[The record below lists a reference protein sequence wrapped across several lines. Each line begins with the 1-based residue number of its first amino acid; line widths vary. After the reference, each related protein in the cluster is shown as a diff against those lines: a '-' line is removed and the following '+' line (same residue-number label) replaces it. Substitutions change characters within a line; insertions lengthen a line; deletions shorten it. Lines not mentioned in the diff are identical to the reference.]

1 MGLTARGKAVPFKP
15 KEFVGNEA
23 TLQMSEKTIETLLK
37 KADKATLNAVLQHH
51 GIAYHWRTLTD
62 ALGRA
67 LATDWTNAS
76 NLAGIPGSGGS
87 GGKQP
92 NTSSVSSSNNAAHQ
106 SLPAFP
112 GEKAAAGLE
121 PGSKQVE
128 SYVKVSD
135 LCRQHGISQ
144 PTYSTEEQIRRPE
157 RL

>member
-76 NLAGIPGSGGS
+76 NLAGMPGSGGS
-87 GGKQP
+87 GREVLPRDTGGAGVDSRRP
-92 NTSSVSSSNNAAHQ
+92 
-106 SLPAFP
+106 LPAFP
-112 GEKAAAGLE
+112 GEKAAAGLI
-121 PGSKQVE
+121 P
-128 SYVKVSD
+128 
-135 LCRQHGISQ
+135 I
-144 PTYSTEEQIRRPE
+144 
-157 RL
+157 

>member
-1 MGLTARGKAVPFKP
+1 MGLTARGKAPAKFKP
-15 KEFVGNEA
+15 KAFLGDES
-23 TLQMSEKTIETLLK
+23 TLQMSEKTIKTLLK

-67 LATDWTNAS
+67 FAAEWKDAS
-76 NLAGIPGSGGS
+76 DITGMPGSRGSDRAVLPRDTGGAGVDS
-87 GGKQP
+87 RRP
-92 NTSSVSSSNNAAHQ
+92 
-106 SLPAFP
+106 LPAFP

-121 PGSKQVE
+121 PGSNQVE
-128 SYVKVSD
+128 SFVKVSD